1 MRLLPPGRLRIAGS
15 LMVTGVDVA
24 QAPERVMRKLRGQSM
39 SMIFQEPMTSL
50 NPIMTIEAQIAEA
63 LRAHQSLSAAAERER
78 IMQLLADVRF
88 DNPAKVAT
96 QYPHELSGGM
106 RQRAM
111 IAIALANDPLLLIA
125 DEPTTA
131 LDVTIQQEVLD
142 ILVRLQAKYRLSVF
156 FISHD
161 LALVNRY
168 ANRIGVLYGGVLME
182 SGGDRRCDPPADA
195 SLYRGAARLHAAD
208 ARRRHTPGRRRRRR
222 AARRPLVRRLPLRAT
237 LCPCACRLPQHAD
250 RHFCRPNN
258 TKRPMSLSVDVNAPA
273 AVTGSLPALRVSG
286 LGKVFVTPAGLFKP
300 AYRTAALKDISIEV
314 QPSEILAIVGEFRV
328 GQDHDRP
335 HRRRPVEAGHR
346 IGSARRAH
354 AGRRFAP
361 HLPTGSEAR
370 RRHDLPG
377 PDLLAQSAHA
387 GARRGRRR
395 LAAGRR
401 RPSRDRGANR
411 CGRSISWVCARRTS
425 SVIRISS
432 AAGSA
437 SASASPGLS

>member
-1 MRLLPPGRLRIAGS
+1 MTDDPDIVLEARNVSLFLRQARTELKIVDDVSFRVPRGEFFALIGESGSGKTTIAKAAMRLLPPGRLRIAGS

-50 NPIMTIEAQIAEA
+50 NPIMTVEAQIAEA

-88 DNPAKVAT
+88 DNPANVAT

-182 SGGDRRCDPPADA
+182 SGGTEDVI
-195 SLYRGAARLHAAD
+195 
-208 ARRRHTPGRRRRRR
+208 
-222 AARRPLVRRLPLRAT
+222 RRPTHPYTEALLACMPRMRQGAT
-237 LCPCACRLPQHAD
+237 RQAGVEGVVPR
-250 RHFCRPNN
+250 
-258 TKRPMSLSVDVNAPA
+258 VDHWFD
-273 AVTGSLPALRVSG
+273 GC
-286 LGKVFVTPAGLFKP
+286 
-300 AYRTAALKDISIEV
+300 
-314 QPSEILAIVGEFRV
+314 
-328 GQDHDRP
+328 
-335 HRRRPVEAGHR
+335 
-346 IGSARRAH
+346 
-354 AGRRFAP
+354 RFAP
-361 HLPTGSEAR
+361 RCAHVRADCHRTPIDISAVRTT
-370 RRHDLPG
+370 
-377 PDLLAQSAHA
+377 QSA
-387 GARRGRRR
+387 
-395 LAAGRR
+395 
-401 RPSRDRGANR
+401 R
-411 CGRSISWVCARRTS
+411 CLYPLT
-425 SVIRISS
+425 
-432 AAGSA
+432 
-437 SASASPGLS
+437 